1 MVIDQKRCI
10 GCDAC
15 TIACRQVHGTSR
27 GILYAKIIKY
37 EIGQYPNAKLA
48 FLPLLCMHCAEPPCV
63 EVCPTEA
70 TYKREDGIVAVDSEK
85 CIGCRNCVIA
95 CPYGSRDSFKIR
107 KTYFQDEKTKYE
119 VFHEKDHVAGKVEK
133 CDLCLSRV
141 LKGKD
146 PACVEACPAEARIFG
161 DLSDTESQVSRL
173 IKERHGIQLNP
184 DLNTDPSI
192 YYI

>member
-1 MVIDQKRCI
+1 M
-10 GCDAC
+10 
-15 TIACRQVHGTSR
+15 TS
-27 GILYAKIIKY
+27 
-37 EIGQYPNAKLA
+37 
-48 FLPLLCMHCAEPPCV
+48 
-63 EVCPTEA
+63 
-70 TYKREDGIVAVDSEK
+70 
-85 CIGCRNCVIA
+85 A

-161 DLSDTESQVSRL
+161 DLGDTESQVSRL